1 MKSKKTIFIIVVSI
15 LILFGGV
22 YFLFFNTYSVSGKI
36 TDLASKE
43 AVANIE
49 ISIGDVITTTNKEGV
64 FRIEDIKKYQSNVL
78 KIKTPTGYEEVV
90 PISLASGKNDVQS
103 IEIVPTLETMV
114 SRFNDALRNTQH
126 DYLWNYMHLDDQEYW
141 ESKEKYVTTFKKVSD
156 IRKELGFTIP
166 KLEIGKNIRKLDTW
180 KHKVTGKEY
189 ADVVEVPVEAKINE
203 NESEI
208 NLLYYQKIDGIW
220 KYFTQTNK
228 KESQEEI
235 DNYEEL
241 KNLFSN

>member
-1 MKSKKTIFIIVVSI
+1 IVAIYFIFFGVMGLTFLVLVGVIAGKDIYLAFRRWFSKKGCEVYLVNLTRTVSH
-15 LILFGGV
+15 
-22 YFLFFNTYSVSGKI
+22 YFMTP
-36 TDLASKE
+36 
-43 AVANIE
+43 
-49 ISIGDVITTTNKEGV
+49 KEGV